1 MRKRDARNVLA
12 VLFVIAGAIPI
23 VVWLGSWLY
32 HSMQAEH
39 LVQIAL
45 IVIVLYLTWWIRKRL
60 EKK

>member
-32 HSMQAEH
+32 HSMRPEH

-45 IVIVLYLTWWIRKRL
+45 IAIVLYFTWWIRKRL